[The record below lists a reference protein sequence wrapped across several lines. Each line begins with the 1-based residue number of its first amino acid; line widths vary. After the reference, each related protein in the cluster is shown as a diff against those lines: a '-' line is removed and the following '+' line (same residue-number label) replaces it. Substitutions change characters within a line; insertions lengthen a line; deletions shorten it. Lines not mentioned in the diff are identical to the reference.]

1 MKGGK
6 GKKVCF
12 SMLFPW
18 RGEVR
23 LTVALGPMRFDA
35 STGRDCVWR
44 FHVAASRTWKIAFWR
59 SIGTYPPWQH
69 LRKRGKITVHV
80 IDFVM
85 LWAGMGG
92 EFQHLRRPPNIC
104 NEISG

>member
-1 MKGGK
+1 MKGGR
-6 GKKVCF
+6 GKESLLLNVV
-12 SMLFPW
+12 SAAQ
-18 RGEVR
+18 RGS
-23 LTVALGPMRFDA
+23 FDGF
-35 STGRDCVWR
+35 TGRDCVWR
-44 FHVAASRTWKIAFWR
+44 FHVAASRTRKIAFWR

-69 LRKRGKITVHV
+69 LRKRGKIRVHV

-85 LWAGMGG
+85 LWAGMGD